1 VRDVRR
7 DLERGPN
14 PIAAL
19 LPRYLFASALVSQLV
34 ALIAGLPAIADI
46 ARGVLATAV
55 IVGLVALT
63 FLLVDYTIAPA
74 GSRAH
79 RLRGLAS
86 GWTSAM
92 VVGFTFAWCLDTQGA
107 HAGSVFLVELV
118 SFAGAM
124 LCARDAL
131 RLAPV
136 DSYGDVAV

>member
-1 VRDVRR
+1 MRR

-14 PIAAL
+14 PVAAL

-34 ALIAGLPAIADI
+34 ALIVRLPAIADI
-46 ARGVLATAV
+46 ARGLLAMAIV
-55 IVGLVALT
+55 VGLIALT

-92 VVGFTFAWCLDTQGA
+92 VIGFTFAWCLGAQGA
-107 HAGSVFLVELV
+107 PAGVVFVVELV
-118 SFAGAM
+118 SFAGGM

-131 RLAPV
+131 RLAPA